1 MGRAWGIPGVLSLH
15 HFVGYNRGFQ
25 LDAILAKMKS
35 RISWTEILALGQEL
49 LGLSGTIKY
58 SRWFWVNKI
67 HLPCFSLSPW
77 SLESPSKLTHEGIR
91 EQTVLTHKS
100 TSCESETAREPWGSG
115 PASAK
120 GTTSLPSLT
129 PSGSSI
135 WVCCRECST
144 ATHLGPMAARDYPL
158 FPAKN
163 PFCVH
168 CFSLIP
174 CFSLYPSSI
183 VPSIPQWLTH
193 SLDMPSF
200 WAHLVWP
207 AGVWSMSCWRA
218 IQPNELLP
226 K

>member
-67 HLPCFSLSPW
+67 HLSCFSLSPW

-100 TSCESETAREPWGSG
+100 TSCEPETAREPWGVWSG
-115 PASAK
+115 KCQRNDQSAFFSD
-120 GTTSLPSLT
+120 SLWL
-129 PSGSSI
+129 
-135 WVCCRECST
+135 E
-144 ATHLGPMAARDYPL
+144 HLGLLSRML
-158 FPAKN
+158 NCN
-163 PFCVH
+163 P
-168 CFSLIP
+168 S
-174 CFSLYPSSI
+174 
-183 VPSIPQWLTH
+183 
-193 SLDMPSF
+193 
-200 WAHLVWP
+200 WP
-207 AGVWSMSCWRA
+207 NGGT
-218 IQPNELLP
+218 
-226 K
+226 